1 MVTTRPL
8 ILLTNDD
15 GFDSPGL
22 VAAAAALMPLGELL
36 IAAPLVRQS
45 GMGRSWPPHST
56 GVIHRREI
64 RIDGASLSAYAVDG
78 SPAQVVAHALLELA
92 PRLPDLA
99 VSGINFGQNLGTAV
113 TSSGTVGAAMEA
125 AISGLRSMALSL
137 EVDKKYFHDPS
148 DQVDFSAAAHFAG
161 LFAERLL
168 FLPRLP
174 PDVDLLKIDV
184 PRDAT
189 PETIWEITRQ
199 SRRPYFVSVRVERS
213 ALDEPGRVDYT
224 MDPSTSEP
232 GTDTHTLAFGKRVS
246 VTPLSVDLTSRTDL
260 DALGQMLSNGRYP
273 SSA

>member
-1 MVTTRPL
+1 MTARPL

-22 VAAAAALMPLGELL
+22 IAAAAALMRLGELL
-36 IAAPLVRQS
+36 IAAPLVQQT
-45 GMGRSWPPHST
+45 GMGRAWPAHSS
-56 GVIHRREI
+56 GAIHRREI
-64 RIDGASLSAYAVDG
+64 AVDGASLPVYAVDG

-92 PRLPDLA
+92 PRLPDLT
-99 VSGINFGQNLGTAV
+99 VSGINYGQNLATAV
-113 TSSGTVGAAMEA
+113 MSSGTVGAAMEA
-125 AISGLRSMALSL
+125 AIAGLPSMAISL
-137 EVDKKYFHDPS
+137 EVEKRFFHEPS

-168 FLPRLP
+168 LLPGLPR
-174 PDVDLLKIDV
+174 DVDLLKIEV

-189 PETIWEITRQ
+189 PETQWEITRQ
-199 SRRPYFVSVRVERS
+199 SRRPYFVSVCVERS

-224 MDPSTSEP
+224 MDASTSEP

-260 DALGQMLSNGRYP
+260 DALGRMFSNDSHP
-273 SSA
+273 SAA

>member
-1 MVTTRPL
+1 VVTTRPL

-45 GMGRSWPPHST
+45 GMGRAWPRHST

-64 RIDGASLSAYAVDG
+64 RIDGASLPVYAVDG

-125 AISGLRSMALSL
+125 AINGLPGMAISL
-137 EVDKKYFHDPS
+137 EVDKRYFHEPS
-148 DQVDFSAAAHFAG
+148 DQVDFSAAAYFAC

-168 FLPRLP
+168 SLPRLP
-174 PDVDLLKIDV
+174 RDVDLLKIEV
-184 PRDAT
+184 PRGAT
-189 PETIWEITRQ
+189 PETSWEMTRQ

-213 ALDEPGRVDYT
+213 ALDEPGRVHYT

-232 GTDTHTLAFGKRVS
+232 GTDTYTLALDRRVS
-246 VTPLSVDLTSRTDL
+246 VTPLSLDLTSRTDL
-260 DALGQMLSNGRYP
+260 DALGQMLSHGRHS